1 MKSMD
6 PNELSILNRTF
17 VGLIPFSELAP
28 RLFHERLLVLE
39 PELKILAA
47 PGVIF
52 QSEILA
58 KALALMIQALS
69 QPDRGER
76 LARYVGYRYKQLGLE
91 PRHYPSVGEA
101 MIWTFRHLLGEGLGP
116 EEEEAWRNGYAVLA
130 GFMELGA
137 NQTSAGFSSGS
148 LL

>member
-1 MKSMD
+1 MD
-6 PNELSILNRTF
+6 SRDLAILNRTF
-17 VGLIPFSELAP
+17 VGLIPYSELAP

-39 PELKILAA
+39 PELRVLTA
-47 PGVIF
+47 PGVLF
-52 QSEILA
+52 PSEILA

-76 LARYVGYRYKQLGLE
+76 LARYVGFRYRQLGLE
-91 PRHYPSVGEA
+91 PKHYPSVGEA
-101 MIWTFRHLLGEGLGP
+101 MIWTFRHILGEGLGP
-116 EEEEAWRNGYAVLA
+116 QEEDAWRNGYAVLA

-137 NQTSAGFSSGS
+137 SQDPLRSNVRT